1 MEEDGDENGH
11 VDLGQALDETWD
23 ALLSNMKLIPAM
35 VVRKVMRSN
44 IEQEIQCSRPWVKSD
59 PSQDFLEPVS

>member
-44 IEQEIQCSRPWVKSD
+44 IEQEIQCSRP
-59 PSQDFLEPVS
+59 